1 MKNEFEY
8 NIRAFSSVILKNNEE
23 KLKEVNELII
33 EITYRNNEKKNITIN
48 KDEISDVL
56 IKLLNSD
63 DINLIKELNI
73 NYIQNGLVIEFFK
86 FNTIKSFNTKSLKI
100 YAGAK

>member
-48 KDEISDVL
+48 KDEINDVL

-73 NYIQNGLVIEFFK
+73 NYIQNGLVINLNGITCF
-86 FNTIKSFNTKSLKI
+86 
-100 YAGAK
+100 

>member
-33 EITYRNNEKKNITIN
+33 EITYRNNEMKNITIN
-48 KDEISDVL
+48 KDEISDAL

-73 NYIQNGLVIEFFK
+73 NYIQNGLVINLNGITCF
-86 FNTIKSFNTKSLKI
+86 
-100 YAGAK
+100 

>member
-48 KDEISDVL
+48 KNEISDVL

-73 NYIQNGLVIEFFK
+73 NYIQNGLVINLNGITCF
-86 FNTIKSFNTKSLKI
+86 
-100 YAGAK
+100 

>member
-33 EITYRNNEKKNITIN
+33 EITYRNNENKNITIN

-73 NYIQNGLVIEFFK
+73 NYIQNGLVINLNGITCF
-86 FNTIKSFNTKSLKI
+86 
-100 YAGAK
+100 

>member
-48 KDEISDVL
+48 KNEISDVL

-63 DINLIKELNI
+63 DINLINELNI
-73 NYIQNGLVIEFFK
+73 NYIQNGLVINLNGITCF
-86 FNTIKSFNTKSLKI
+86 
-100 YAGAK
+100 

>member
-33 EITYRNNEKKNITIN
+33 EISYRNNEMKNITIN
-48 KDEISDVL
+48 KDEISDAL

-73 NYIQNGLVIEFFK
+73 NYIQNGLVINLNGITCF
-86 FNTIKSFNTKSLKI
+86 
-100 YAGAK
+100 

>member
-23 KLKEVNELII
+23 ILKEVNELIF
-33 EITYRNNEKKNITIN
+33 EITYRNYEKKNITIN

-63 DINLIKELNI
+63 DINLINELNI
-73 NYIQNGLVIEFFK
+73 NYIQNGLVINLNGITCF
-86 FNTIKSFNTKSLKI
+86 
-100 YAGAK
+100 

>member
-73 NYIQNGLVIEFFK
+73 NYIQNGLVINLNGITCF
-86 FNTIKSFNTKSLKI
+86 
-100 YAGAK
+100 

>member
-48 KDEISDVL
+48 KDEISDIL

-63 DINLIKELNI
+63 DINLINELNI
-73 NYIQNGLVIEFFK
+73 NYIQNGLVINLNGITCF
-86 FNTIKSFNTKSLKI
+86 
-100 YAGAK
+100 

>member
-23 KLKEVNELII
+23 KLKTINDLII
-33 EITYRNNEKKNITIN
+33 EIIYHNNEKKNITIN
-48 KDEISDVL
+48 KNEVSDVL

-63 DINLIKELNI
+63 EISDIKEVNI
-73 NYIQNGLVIEFFK
+73 NYIQDGLIVNLNGITCF
-86 FNTIKSFNTKSLKI
+86 
-100 YAGAK
+100 

>member
-1 MKNEFEY
+1 MRNEFEY

-63 DINLIKELNI
+63 DINLINELNI
-73 NYIQNGLVIEFFK
+73 NYIQNGLVINLNGITCF
-86 FNTIKSFNTKSLKI
+86 
-100 YAGAK
+100 

>member
-73 NYIQNGLVIEFFK
+73 NYIHNGLVINLNGITCF
-86 FNTIKSFNTKSLKI
+86 
-100 YAGAK
+100 

>member
-56 IKLLNSD
+56 IKLMNSD
-63 DINLIKELNI
+63 EINSIKELNI
-73 NYIQNGLVIEFFK
+73 NYVQDGLVMNLNGITCF
-86 FNTIKSFNTKSLKI
+86 
-100 YAGAK
+100 

>member
-33 EITYRNNEKKNITIN
+33 EITYRNNEMKNITIN
-48 KDEISDVL
+48 KDEISDAL

-63 DINLIKELNI
+63 DINLINELNI
-73 NYIQNGLVIEFFK
+73 NYIQNGLVINLNGITCF
-86 FNTIKSFNTKSLKI
+86 
-100 YAGAK
+100 

>member
-63 DINLIKELNI
+63 DINLINELNI
-73 NYIQNGLVIEFFK
+73 NYIQNGLVINLNGITCF
-86 FNTIKSFNTKSLKI
+86 
-100 YAGAK
+100 

>member
-23 KLKEVNELII
+23 KLKEINELII
-33 EITYRNNEKKNITIN
+33 EIIYHNNEKKNIAIN
-48 KDEISDVL
+48 KNEISDVL

-63 DINLIKELNI
+63 EISDIKEVNI
-73 NYIQNGLVIEFFK
+73 NYIQDGLIVNLNGITCF
-86 FNTIKSFNTKSLKI
+86 
-100 YAGAK
+100 

>member
-63 DINLIKELNI
+63 DINLINELNK
-73 NYIQNGLVIEFFK
+73 NYIQNGLVINLNGITCF
-86 FNTIKSFNTKSLKI
+86 
-100 YAGAK
+100 